1 MRSWFSNLWESWKEI
16 AEYIGDFQA
25 RLLLTIFYF
34 TIAVPFGLLVRLF
47 SDPLQTRVLP
57 EETAWLRR
65 DTGDNELKE
74 TQQQF

>member
-34 TIAVPFGLLVRLF
+34 TVAVPFGLLVCLF
-47 SDPLQTRVLP
+47 ADPLQTRVLP
-57 EETAWLRR
+57 EETAWLSRC
-65 DTGDNELKE
+65 TGDNELKE